1 MKEKKDDQE
10 VSTLRLD
17 CVVKMTPGDFSL
29 KVILFTVKSSPKRL
43 TTIIPSFL
51 SSLLF
56 HQKRKAIILKILSA
70 GAQESF
76 SSDFFSEEQL
86 GFKNLGIKII
96 IRTILT
102 TAIILSQYSLC
113 ARCYLSILC
122 NTIVF
127 TITPQQVLL
136 SPFCQWRKYVMGK
149 LCNLPRVVEIAR
161 LCN

>member
-56 HQKRKAIILKILSA
+56 H
-70 GAQESF
+70 
-76 SSDFFSEEQL
+76 
-86 GFKNLGIKII
+86 
-96 IRTILT
+96 
-102 TAIILSQYSLC
+102 
-113 ARCYLSILC
+113 
-122 NTIVF
+122 
-127 TITPQQVLL
+127 
-136 SPFCQWRKYVMGK
+136 
-149 LCNLPRVVEIAR
+149 
-161 LCN
+161 